1 MEYQYPLGLYKKG
14 VLKKVGAHNTPFS
27 VPRSITST
35 RIAFFIAGLSL
46 ATWAPLIPLAKIR
59 LMADNGTMGMVMLAF
74 GIGSLLMMPL
84 SAVLASRYGCR
95 VVFNIATLVML
106 MLLPALATF
115 DTPLTLALALLVFG
129 SGIGSMDVVANIHA
143 VHVEKL
149 AGRPIMSGFHALF
162 SIGGI
167 VGSGLVSALIIY
179 GLTPLGTV
187 SIVMILVLGLLIIT
201 YGGMRSYP
209 EPDDSPFF
217 VIPKGIV
224 IVLGTL
230 CFVAYIIEGSMLDW
244 SGILLT
250 NHTNIT
256 AHYAGVGYTTFAL
269 AMTLGRLLG
278 DWLIESLGRFNVFL
292 VSSLIATAGI
302 GVVVGGVNLFTMV
315 CGFFLI
321 GAGLSNVVPII
332 FSVAGRQTAMPTT
345 LAVAAISSIGYSGI
359 LLGPAFIGAIA
370 HQTSLITAFVVI
382 GLLSFSLPLCSFL
395 IRK

>member
-1 MEYQYPLGLYKKG
+1 M
-14 VLKKVGAHNTPFS
+14 VAHDTPYT
-27 VPRSITST
+27 VPRSVTST

-84 SAVLASRYGCR
+84 SAVLASRYGYR
-95 VVFNIATLVML
+95 VVFNIATLVVL
-106 MLLPALATF
+106 MLLPALVIF
-115 DTPLTLALALLVFG
+115 DTPFTLALALFVFG
-129 SGIGSMDVVANIHA
+129 SGIGGMDVVANIHA

-167 VGSGLVSALIIY
+167 VGSGLVSTLIIY
-179 GLTPLGTV
+179 GLTPLVTV
-187 SIVMILVLGLLIIT
+187 SIVMMLVLGLLIIT
-201 YGGMRSYP
+201 YGGLLNYS
-209 EPDDSPFF
+209 ESNDSPFF

-224 IVLGTL
+224 IILGAL
-230 CFVAYIIEGSMLDW
+230 CFVAYIMEGAMLDW

-250 NHTNIT
+250 NHSDIT
-256 AHYAGVGYTTFAL
+256 ANFAGIGYTTFAL

-278 DWLIESLGRFNVFL
+278 DRLIKSFGRFNVFL
-292 VSSLIATAGI
+292 VSSLIATSGI
-302 GVVVGGVNLFTMV
+302 SIVVGGINLFAMI

-321 GAGLSNVVPII
+321 GAGLSNIVPIL
-332 FSVAGRQTAMPTT
+332 FSAAGRQTTMPTT

-370 HQTSLITAFVVI
+370 HQTSLINAFIVI
-382 GLLSFSLPLCSFL
+382 GLLSISLPLCSYL
-395 IRK
+395 IRR